1 MQNNDTIIVPASA
14 SDAVVESQI
23 VQSHK
28 TNKLQLCSFCFL
40 FITSLAFMLYYISTA
55 ALNFCAYVIYFNS
68 FQFYGFAYLSTLL
81 ILLPILSVQLYKFL
95 KHRKIPTVKFQFFQL
110 ALIIVFIVDAIL
122 FQEQFKNVSY
132 GPLTILNGNQ
142 THVHWYTS
150 KKSNTIL
157 RTNEIVTNI
166 THFSRFHNV
175 FVNSSKFE
183 YQIEGHGFN
192 SSSVQNF
199 KMNDQV
205 KMFSVMTDIH
215 SNNRYL
221 SQAPTYADFMI
232 LGGDYSNGG
241 RGHEFAKSFKGA
253 PNIPYLMAVGN
264 HDVLGNSKDLV
275 LRHENF
281 YQKVHNVGIY
291 VLFVLKDGLISGQ
304 YVNKTRADAA
314 IKFLEQRIEKNHD
327 EHVFIVV
334 HNPVYST
341 GNYGSSKYFTTIME
355 KFLDEHSRNNI
366 RAIFTGHD
374 HLFAAFKRNH
384 QYIFV
389 SGGGGG
395 DITNM
400 RSILQGKRAW
410 ETKTLKG
417 PLQILND
424 NCLGYEHHLD
434 SELMMTRTDV
444 TFEPHKIKYSVVNA
458 DSQKVVHVYEQEF

>member
-1 MQNNDTIIVPASA
+1 MQNKDSIITTASA
-14 SDAVVESQI
+14 NDAVVESQV
-23 VQSHK
+23 VQSSK
-28 TNKLQLCSFCFL
+28 TQQLQVYSFWILFL
-40 FITSLAFMLYYISTA
+40 TSLAFMLYYISTA
-55 ALNFCAYVIYFNS
+55 VLNFCAYVLYFNRI
-68 FQFYGFAYLSTLL
+68 QFYGFAYLSTII
-81 ILLPILSVQLYKFL
+81 ILLPILSIQLYKYI
-95 KHRKIPTVKFQFFQL
+95 KQRQISTVKFQFFHL
-110 ALIIVFIVDAIL
+110 MLIIVFITDAAL
-122 FQEQFKNVSY
+122 FQKQFKDVSY

-142 THVHWYTS
+142 TQVHWYTS
-150 KKSNTIL
+150 KKSDTVL
-157 RTNEIVTNI
+157 RTNETVTNI
-166 THFSRFHNV
+166 SQFSRFHNV
-175 FVNSSKFE
+175 FVNSSQFKF
-183 YQIEGHGFN
+183 QIEGHGFN
-192 SSSVQNF
+192 NDTHNF
-199 KMNDQV
+199 KLNDQV
-205 KMFSVMTDIH
+205 KKFSVMTDIH

-221 SQAPTYADFMI
+221 RQAPTDTDFMI

-241 RGHEFAKSFKGA
+241 RGHEFAKSFKDA

-275 LRHENF
+275 LRQQNF
-281 YQKVHNVGIY
+281 YQKVNNVGIY

-314 IKFLEQRIEKNHD
+314 IKFLEQRIKQNHD

-341 GNYGSSKYFTTIME
+341 GNYGSSKYFTNLME
-355 KFLDEHSRNNI
+355 KFLDEHPSNNI

-400 RSILQGKRAW
+400 RSILRGKRAW

-417 PLQILND
+417 PLQIIND

-458 DSQKVVHVYEQEF
+458 DSQKVVHVYEQEL